1 MATKGQKLLA
11 AGTAA
16 LIAEPAL
23 ALAHTGGVGAIVGLV
38 VGAIA
43 YVAVEDVERMAG
55 RELPLPA
62 PQSTAFD
69 TEKEQATLQGRH
81 HYSLAYRIFNGKS
94 TRENFERERDEDD
107 QQQAEQYTRNGRE
120 TKATKLVDLAD
131 DLHLDVDEIAGK
143 ATFIVGMRRSGKT
156 TIGTRLAEQ
165 LGGKFHLPL
174 FIPDL
179 EGDYLS
185 LADAGIL
192 PQCVIAGHPDAY
204 DPRAG
209 YLYANIDSIT
219 DAQVLGYDILES
231 GLQVILDMGS
241 YDTVERACEMIVNI
255 IKGIFAW
262 TKRNPT
268 ELCPC
273 EIYLDE
279 AQRFLPENLG
289 DSLIQDAAIL
299 NALLKAYMDILAVG
313 GKRGLT
319 PVILSQRFA
328 QKNKKIFAQSE
339 VQFIMRQTN
348 DLDLARCMQYVK
360 KSIAT
365 PEQIA
370 TFAQGQGV
378 YIGADGTQRVTRF
391 SPRESDGG
399 RSCTPKAAVAMRY
412 ADKQPYSGPTASS
425 YRDIPAH
432 VSEHEDVPQQKEVAH
447 LPQPIIPEKDT
458 RPMASD
464 IDLAEAIEA
473 YNNGATS
480 RRKLAER
487 FGMAENQGANL
498 LRRIEEARELA

>member
-23 ALAHTGGVGAIVGLV
+23 ALAHTGGIGAIVGLV

-43 YVAVEDVERMAG
+43 YVAVEDVERMTG

-62 PQSTAFD
+62 PQSLVSN
-69 TEKEQATLQGRH
+69 TEKEQSPQGQ

-94 TRENFERERDEDD
+94 TRENERDEAEY
-107 QQQAEQYTRNGRE
+107 QQGDEHKKNAQATE
-120 TKATKLVDLAD
+120 TNNLVDLAD

-192 PQCVIAGHPDAY
+192 PQCVIAGHPGAY
-204 DPRAG
+204 NPRAG
-209 YLYANIDSIT
+209 YLYAQIDSIT

-241 YDTVERACEMIVNI
+241 YDTVERACEMIINI

-262 TKRNPT
+262 TKHNPT

-289 DSLIQDAAIL
+289 DSIIQDAAIL

-328 QKNKKIFAQSE
+328 QTNKKIFAQSE

-365 PEQIA
+365 LEQIA

-378 YIGADGTQRVTRF
+378 YIGADGMQRVTRF
-391 SPRESDGG
+391 YPRESDGG
-399 RSCTPKAAVAMRY
+399 RSRTPRAAVAMRY
-412 ADKQPYSGPTASS
+412 ADKQPYSGPTASG
-425 YRDIPAH
+425 YRDVPATSH
-432 VSEHEDVPQQKEVAH
+432 ENEDVSQQKDVAV
-447 LPQPIIPEKDT
+447 LPQLIVPEKDT

-473 YNNGATS
+473 YNNGVNS
-480 RRKLAER
+480 RRKLAEH
-487 FGMAENQGANL
+487 FGMTENQGKNL
-498 LRRIEEARELA
+498 LERIEEVGELA